1 MFTTPC
7 FIRKNTPEIRERL
20 FELGYDSEAEDSRG
34 SVDSDLDGDYLS
46 VWTFYDML
54 IKDRELVEE
63 PTDAFYTPIYERDI
77 DDTTGIDC
85 GTNEDLF
92 FALAALRDDTD
103 RDQYFVT
110 EELQQWVNQGTY
122 IPIGSFELCL
132 VDKRPENSPKAHKAS
147 VKELIKYFKNGT
159 NRNK

>member
-20 FELGYDSEAEDSRG
+20 FELGYNSEAEDSRG

-92 FALAALRDDTD
+92 LAVAALRDDSD
-103 RDQYFVT
+103 YMQWFVDESST
-110 EELQQWVNQGTY
+110 HKTWYLCALVHKGDCFMNCKSCRKATVEEL
-122 IPIGSFELCL
+122 IE
-132 VDKRPENSPKAHKAS
+132 H
-147 VKELIKYFKNGT
+147 FKNKE
-159 NRNK
+159 N